1 MFGSIRGES
10 LSSHIDRF
18 MSMLTK
24 MKKAGIPVNNRNSIK
39 KLLDSL
45 PKEWSIL
52 CMLIRKEYLDAQSTL
67 ADLINTLKSFEMDIT
82 KREMNQTV
90 PKVAPSTAMKNL
102 ALMTPIGDMGSSS
115 GKTVSYSD
123 KAAKT
128 LNPQLTKLANEHVEL

>member
-1 MFGSIRGES
+1 
-10 LSSHIDRF
+10 
-18 MSMLTK
+18 
-24 MKKAGIPVNNRNSIK
+24 
-39 KLLDSL
+39 
-45 PKEWSIL
+45 
-52 CMLIRKEYLDAQSTL
+52 MLIKKEYLDAQSTL

-82 KREMNQTV
+82 KREMNQTI

-128 LNPQLTKLANEHVEL
+128 LNPQLTKLANEHVELFNAFMTSFEALKTGDLKSEMMNPEDMYQLTQMIWKKWT